1 VQFIFIFQ
9 QKKKMGNNDQFQASG
24 DELKNKKK
32 HYIFIKTERFQNFQL
47 LFFFYCM
54 YSVAKLVTYTFT
66 QKAES

>member
-1 VQFIFIFQ
+1 
-9 QKKKMGNNDQFQASG
+9 MGNNDQFQASG
-24 DELKNKKK
+24 DELKKKK
-32 HYIFIKTERFQNFQL
+32 LTFIKTERFQNFQL

>member
-1 VQFIFIFQ
+1 MQFIFIFQ

-24 DELKNKKK
+24 DELKKKT
-32 HYIFIKTERFQNFQL
+32 HTFIKTERFQNFQL
-47 LFFFYCM
+47 LFFFLYCM